1 MMYIISMGSNLG
13 ESEKIMRGALKALE
27 TSPLWTTTGKSSF
40 YRTVPWGKKDQPDF
54 LNAVVAGRWENT
66 PEKLLQ
72 LLQKIELRF
81 GRIRK
86 IHWGPRTLD
95 LDLIYGDEVV
105 KNTQF
110 LKLPHPFFWD
120 RPFVLVPLEEIF
132 PQFVF
137 KNQKIHDRIKEL
149 QGYDEV
155 SKEIIS
161 WEGGL

>member
-1 MMYIISMGSNLG
+1 MIYIISMGSNLG
-13 ESEKIMRGALKALE
+13 ESEKIMRGALNALE
-27 TSPLWTTTGKSSF
+27 TSPQWTTTGKSSF

-120 RPFVLVPLEEIF
+120 RSFVLVPLEEIF